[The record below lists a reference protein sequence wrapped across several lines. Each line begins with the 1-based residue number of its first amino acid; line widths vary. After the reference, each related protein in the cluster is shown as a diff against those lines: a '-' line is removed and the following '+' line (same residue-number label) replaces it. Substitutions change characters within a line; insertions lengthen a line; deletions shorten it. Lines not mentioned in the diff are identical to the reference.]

1 MEMIRKIVSTS
12 DAPAA
17 LGPYN
22 QAIMAGGFIFC
33 SGQVAIDPATGKL
46 VDGGIEEQTERVLNN
61 LKAVLKAA
69 GSGLDKVVKSTVFLK
84 SMDDFKAMNEV
95 YARFFTA
102 DPPAR
107 AAVQVA
113 RLPLDVMVEI
123 ECIALA

>member
-1 MEMIRKIVSTS
+1 MTRKIVSTS
-12 DAPAA
+12 EAPAA

-33 SGQVAIDPATGKL
+33 SGQVPIDPATGKI
-46 VDGGIEEQTERVLNN
+46 VEGGIEAQTERVLNN
-61 LKAVLKAA
+61 LEAILDAA
-69 GSGLDKVVKSTVFLK
+69 GSGLNKVVKATVFLK
-84 SMDDFKAMNEV
+84 SMDDFKAMNGV
-95 YARFFTA
+95 YGRFFSA